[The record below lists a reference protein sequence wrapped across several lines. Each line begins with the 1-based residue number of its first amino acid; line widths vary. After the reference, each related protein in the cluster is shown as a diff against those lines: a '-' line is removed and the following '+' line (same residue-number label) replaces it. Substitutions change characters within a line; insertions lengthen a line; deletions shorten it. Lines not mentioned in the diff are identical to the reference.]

1 MSWLEKTIEQQKAS
15 LALQLEGPMKGL
27 TMLCP
32 PVWDDGEA
40 LDRLLIQEL
49 PTIPRCALLY
59 AVDTRGVQLSATIT
73 PDGVDAGAR
82 GRDRSHRPYLS
93 SVVPWQ
99 GFLLSEAYISEH
111 SRRPRISAVQAV
123 SGPKGML
130 GFLVAEFDLR
140 DLQLPER
147 QTKELLRWRQI
158 KGDPAIRETVFL
170 QQRVQSA
177 MDRNI
182 EAVISIMEELM
193 RERGIFHAK
202 LHFSSSR
209 ATLWAMDDPYCYR
222 LHVLDEIIDPYV
234 CLAYPRRPYPERATV
249 APEKIR
255 PVFEQFR
262 RLREGDEVIYLRSGS
277 LNIINGM
284 VGLTFSCD
292 GSHYLPVDEFLGQG
306 SDFWFGTAIAAS
318 EGDASLGQDESPV
331 PPPAIES

>member
-1 MSWLEKTIEQQKAS
+1 MSWLEKIIERQKAS

-27 TMLCP
+27 SMLCP
-32 PVWDDGEA
+32 PAWEDERA
-40 LDRLLIQEL
+40 LDELLEQEFPSIL
-49 PTIPRCALLY
+49 RCALLY
-59 AVDTRGVQLSATIT
+59 AVDTKGVQISATIT
-73 PDGVDAGAR
+73 REGPDPSAR

-99 GFLLSEAYISEH
+99 GFVLSDAYISEH
-111 SRRPRISAVQAV
+111 SGRPRISVVQAV
-123 SGPKGML
+123 AGPKGML

-193 RERGIFHAK
+193 QERGIFHAK

-209 ATLWAMDDPYCYR
+209 ATLWSMDDPYCYR

-234 CLAYPRRPYPERATV
+234 CLAYPHRPYPERATV
-249 APEKIR
+249 PPEKIR

-292 GSHYLPVDEFLGQG
+292 GSHYLPVDEFLAQG
-306 SDFWFGTAIAAS
+306 SDFWFGAALS
-318 EGDASLGQDESPV
+318 SP
-331 PPPAIES
+331 ETKD